1 MGKYKSWK
9 WKVAAPASVGQ
20 SIVCFLGP
28 RGPTILRSE
37 IAIQRSAMSFSANIE
52 KLKPSATI
60 EVSTLAKS
68 LVAEGRDIVNLGA
81 GEPDFDTPLFIADA
95 AVNGVRSGQTR
106 YTPPAGLPELRQ
118 AIADHLGAR
127 AGREINWKGVVVS
140 AGVKQALFNTFF
152 SLCGPGDEV
161 LVAAPYW
168 TTYPDLVMLARAE
181 PVTVFGAES
190 NSFKVVPSDLE
201 GVVSEK
207 TKGLVLNTPCNPTG
221 AIYTLEELRELS
233 VWAKGRGVWI
243 VSDEIY
249 RNIYFGAQGDTAPG
263 ILNLPEDD
271 VGKFILVDG
280 ASKSYA
286 MTGWRVGF
294 SYSGVEIAQKFTA
307 LQSQIT
313 SNTATPSQVA
323 ALEAFRNV
331 EAASS
336 AIAEMGVAFRRR
348 RDLVIALMDRL
359 LPGVPY
365 IQPEG
370 AFYLYFR
377 VDGLFEVDENDAT
390 TWCSRLLQEHGVA
403 LVPGAAFG
411 DDRWVR
417 LSFAAS
423 DALIE
428 EAFTRIAVMVG
439 TGATV

>member
-1 MGKYKSWK
+1 
-9 WKVAAPASVGQ
+9 
-20 SIVCFLGP
+20 
-28 RGPTILRSE
+28 
-37 IAIQRSAMSFSANIE
+37 MSFSANIE
-52 KLKPSATI
+52 RLKPSATI
-60 EVSTLAKS
+60 AVSTLARS
-68 LVAEGRDIVNLGA
+68 LVDEGHDIVNLGA
-81 GEPDFDTPLFIADA
+81 GEPDFDTPSFIADA
-95 AVNGVRSGQTR
+95 AIHGVRSGHTR

-118 AIADHLGAR
+118 AIAGHLSTR
-127 AGREINWKGVVVS
+127 ADREINWQGVVVS

-181 PVTVFGAES
+181 PVTVFGAED

-201 GVVSEK
+201 RVVSEK

-221 AIYTLEELRELS
+221 AIYSLAELKELS
-233 VWAKGRGVWI
+233 AWAKSHGIWI

-249 RNIYFGAQGDTAPG
+249 RNVYFGEDGGAAPG
-263 ILNLPEDD
+263 VLDLPESD
-271 VGKFILVDG
+271 VDNVILVDG

-294 SYSGVEIAQKFTA
+294 SYSSVEVAQKFTA

-331 EAASS
+331 EEASS
-336 AIAEMGVAFRRR
+336 AIAEMGTAFRRR
-348 RDLVIALMDRL
+348 RDLVITLMDQL

-365 IQPEG
+365 IRPEG

-377 VDGLFEVDENDAT
+377 VDGLFEADENDAT
-390 TWCSRLLQEHGVA
+390 AWCSRLLKEQGVA

-417 LSFAAS
+417 LSFAAA
-423 DALIE
+423 DALIR
-428 EAFTRIAVMVG
+428 EAFERIAVMVK
-439 TGATV
+439 TGAAV

>member
-1 MGKYKSWK
+1 
-9 WKVAAPASVGQ
+9 
-20 SIVCFLGP
+20 
-28 RGPTILRSE
+28 
-37 IAIQRSAMSFSANIE
+37 
-52 KLKPSATI
+52 
-60 EVSTLAKS
+60 
-68 LVAEGRDIVNLGA
+68 
-81 GEPDFDTPLFIADA
+81 
-95 AVNGVRSGQTR
+95 
-106 YTPPAGLPELRQ
+106 
-118 AIADHLGAR
+118 
-127 AGREINWKGVVVS
+127 VVS

-428 EAFTRIAVMVG
+428 EAFTRIVVMVG

>member
-1 MGKYKSWK
+1 
-9 WKVAAPASVGQ
+9 
-20 SIVCFLGP
+20 
-28 RGPTILRSE
+28 
-37 IAIQRSAMSFSANIE
+37 
-52 KLKPSATI
+52 
-60 EVSTLAKS
+60 
-68 LVAEGRDIVNLGA
+68 
-81 GEPDFDTPLFIADA
+81 
-95 AVNGVRSGQTR
+95 
-106 YTPPAGLPELRQ
+106 
-118 AIADHLGAR
+118 
-127 AGREINWKGVVVS
+127 
-140 AGVKQALFNTFF
+140 
-152 SLCGPGDEV
+152 
-161 LVAAPYW
+161 
-168 TTYPDLVMLARAE
+168 
-181 PVTVFGAES
+181 
-190 NSFKVVPSDLE
+190 
-201 GVVSEK
+201 
-207 TKGLVLNTPCNPTG
+207 
-221 AIYTLEELRELS
+221 
-233 VWAKGRGVWI
+233 
-243 VSDEIY
+243 
-249 RNIYFGAQGDTAPG
+249 
-263 ILNLPEDD
+263 
-271 VGKFILVDG
+271 
-280 ASKSYA
+280 

-428 EAFTRIAVMVG
+428 EAFTRIVVMVG